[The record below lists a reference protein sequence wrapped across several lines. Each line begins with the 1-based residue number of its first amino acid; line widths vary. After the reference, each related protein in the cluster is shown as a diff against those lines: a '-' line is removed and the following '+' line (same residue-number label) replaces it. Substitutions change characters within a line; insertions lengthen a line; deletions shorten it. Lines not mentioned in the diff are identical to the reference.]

1 MSHGKFQA
9 AIFDYG
15 GVMAK
20 SPLGR
25 IEMLATQFKADK
37 ETIIQLI
44 LGENADF
51 DNPWFEA
58 ECGRQ
63 PHSMPIRD

>member
-1 MSHGKFQA
+1 
-9 AIFDYG
+9 
-15 GVMAK
+15 MAK

-58 ECGRQ
+58 E
-63 PHSMPIRD
+63 

>member
-1 MSHGKFQA
+1 
-9 AIFDYG
+9 
-15 GVMAK
+15 MAK

-44 LGENADF
+44 LGENATLITHGLRPNVV
-51 DNPWFEA
+51 DN
-58 ECGRQ
+58 
-63 PHSMPIRD
+63 H